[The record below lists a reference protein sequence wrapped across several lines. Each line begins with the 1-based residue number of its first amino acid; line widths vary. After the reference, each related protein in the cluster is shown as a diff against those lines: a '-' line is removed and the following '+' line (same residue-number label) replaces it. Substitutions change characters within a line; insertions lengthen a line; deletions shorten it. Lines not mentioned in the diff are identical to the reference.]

1 MNIDNLS
8 AAVSTRDRLRDLQR
22 QHRLVSEG
30 KGLGVTIQSTYQD
43 DSFVDAVRPAVL
55 TEITRRIEEA
65 QDQLRTLGVDCTRGT
80 EAQSGTNERE

>member
-30 KGLGVTIQSTYQD
+30 KGLGVTIQSTHQD

-55 TEITRRIEEA
+55 TEINRRIEEA
-65 QDQLRTLGVDCTRGT
+65 QDQLRMLGVDCTRGT
-80 EAQSGTNERE
+80 GSVRHE